1 MRMASGTPFEI
12 DKRKGVRFMIKE
24 KVIVEY
30 VIDLDTR
37 EAALTLED
45 LYKSKEWKDYGNYDN
60 RKWLFTKF
68 KNNGKVSKTE
78 MNNYECVNREAE
90 RIFAERLKIR
100 EDTEKDLKRAIE
112 LSKIIR
118 DAVSGKYL
126 GQIEWNTLE
135 KGDFSDDYTP
145 GWVTVKIDTS
155 GSKWYKNSGIGH
167 ARSCYHHQVP
177 QCVEK
182 EAKELRSIRKKHQYN
197 DLFPFYLTD
206 YPTRVVRVADHE
218 RW

>member
-1 MRMASGTPFEI
+1 
-12 DKRKGVRFMIKE
+12 
-24 KVIVEY
+24 
-30 VIDLDTR
+30 
-37 EAALTLED
+37 
-45 LYKSKEWKDYGNYDN
+45 
-60 RKWLFTKF
+60 
-68 KNNGKVSKTE
+68 

-182 EAKELRSIRKKHQYN
+182 EAKELRSIRKKHQHN

-218 RW
+218 RWQ

>member
-90 RIFAERLKIR
+90 RIFTIPQYIR
-100 EDTEKDLKRAIE
+100 QKCRIKDGDEYVVDSFDQDTIVLKR
-112 LSKIIR
+112 K
-118 DAVSGKYL
+118 D
-126 GQIEWNTLE
+126 
-135 KGDFSDDYTP
+135 
-145 GWVTVKIDTS
+145 TVKQKAEST
-155 GSKWYKNSGIGH
+155 YN
-167 ARSCYHHQVP
+167 
-177 QCVEK
+177 EK
-182 EAKELRSIRKKHQYN
+182 E
-197 DLFPFYLTD
+197 
-206 YPTRVVRVADHE
+206 
-218 RW
+218 